1 MNAGGRGRGRGRD
14 RGRVRGNPGG
24 GPDPNANIPPPPPPP
39 QFHVA
44 QLMAMQTQILHEIAA
59 TMANLLAQQNQAPPP
74 PPPQPRDKHRE
85 FMSHKP
91 PTYYHSADPLQAD
104 DWLKAVEKMLDIAQC
119 NDREKILYA
128 SGRLEGSAADWWDA
142 YTSAHANPV
151 TIT

>member
-1 MNAGGRGRGRGRD
+1 
-14 RGRVRGNPGG
+14 
-24 GPDPNANIPPPPPPP
+24 
-39 QFHVA
+39 
-44 QLMAMQTQILHEIAA
+44 MAMQTQILHGIAA

-128 SGRLEGSAADWWDA
+128 SGRLEGSTADWWDS
-142 YTSAHANPV
+142 YTGAHANPA
-151 TIT
+151 TITWLEFKNHFRSHHIPAGVIKLKKKDFLSLKQGSMTVSEYHDKFI